1 MMGLEFSFFNLEV
14 IGKFIW
20 DGLWFS
26 VYLTIIATLGGIF
39 FGTVLALN
47 NDAVL
52 LLGGT
57 GSDGRPLNDAWLL
70 DVAALS
76 WRCAA

>member
-39 FGTVLALN
+39 FGTVLALMRLSGN
-47 NDAVL
+47 K
-52 LLGGT
+52 
-57 GSDGRPLNDAWLL
+57 WLM
-70 DVAALS
+70 APATF
-76 WRCAA
+76 